1 MAFDP
6 IKQFLQYDGAEDT
19 NALDLVTG
27 QASAPAPAP
36 STIGEAVAVGA
47 AAGAENMA
55 SDVEYFKGLLNVVTG
70 DEEAAAQNIRLAEQS
85 EQAAARA
92 TSGTQ
97 SFEEFYN
104 EPTVEGFIT
113 QIGKLSGQTVPFA
126 LTTIAGGGIGGVIAK
141 SVGKKAARKA
151 ADRIVRD
158 SLERTAAGAATPDER
173 LIAQAAYD
181 YAKKGAFAGAFGV
194 EYVSASAGGAR
205 ESLASGRDLNTDEAF
220 RAFLV
225 GAPIAAVGAGGEA
238 AILKAVATVARN
250 RSVKDRSLFAQL
262 AQDIATTAGR
272 SAAIEAGTETVQEAI
287 SVANRASMDD
297 SFTAQDAAMRLG
309 EAAFA
314 GFFSGGAVGALG
326 GAAGSVLSNRD
337 AIADSAP
344 ITAVANVIDKAR
356 RYIDSGQTQQFD
368 QQVNAEQY
376 GDVMSGYTTPE
387 PQADINAQLSA
398 MVDETS
404 SKEAVWIAGDTPQ
417 YQARTGKPTEI
428 TVNGELA
435 YAAFV
440 PGRGTIVSTNKNVVE
455 SVVASNASDQSLSDA
470 LGYSKPKNAAQPG
483 DTVVQVVDRDGG
495 VVSEE
500 VTDSAGLADAFGA
513 ATRIMPEGGSI
524 RQTTV
529 EKALEE
535 RNKRVER
542 EQGPVVRDIDSE
554 ELSSLKAQLSERTDV
569 QEADI
574 ETVEVGTFNIRRD
587 PNETFANT
595 DSARAEY
602 EATFGETDWDDPF
615 FGSMT
620 EALLQKAVD
629 EQIANPTADVKIEQA
644 DVKIDQGGGKYDL
657 VRKYRLIREGLPVD
671 PTESSPQF
679 VAEAVNKA
687 RRSKFARTSPVV
699 VVRPD
704 GKAVKV
710 NMVDLTNAGR
720 RLVQERGDSTF
731 QGDTQF
737 ESSQKGLQEIL
748 ADLRLEGYDVLVN
761 GTSLY
766 DVQGRLPD
774 AMNVV
779 AGRAEGTNVRLRE
792 LLAPRSSVAPSQGL
806 TVIAYEV
813 AEDGTRTDNIV
824 AMQRNVTPEAAD
836 AFERFYERFYGQR
849 QNYDVVRIGG
859 EFDPNDMPVEEIGQT
874 EIERMM
880 GDPRDDTAGIDR
892 RVGRAPSTSGAAPV
906 QQIQFADSDVAAF
919 VADVLSTIKLRVEP
933 LIFNVEQLL
942 AASDEQLRATFTT
955 EADYRTIRN
964 AIQDFRTRPKLFGR
978 SVTGLNGRPVI
989 MLREQ
994 ANPLQTALSAGHE
1007 LGHVMF
1013 AEHMNGALDQRALR
1027 AALLKTYKKDKEYQ
1041 SYVTKYNEER
1051 GFDEWYADQVAKWAS
1066 RRFVRKQAKSLVER
1080 HFKQLVDKIKS
1091 LYRSMDSIFKRRLT
1105 GKVDQQFDQFMDAVL
1120 EARRDGKTFKE
1131 TAFAKKQLAREMER
1145 AVVEQGGEALAA
1157 HWRKKIADVAN
1168 NPNVRP
1174 LLKFVRTADGVLR
1187 GIAGN
1192 KLANMFYVRSQDK
1205 AGGGDLGFL
1214 GAKARK
1220 VDDLQNKFEK
1230 DVGSLADENVQ
1241 AAIAEA
1247 ATSEPTASLSPM
1259 AQSVRKFLD
1268 DIYVDYIEPSNTNIG
1283 RQQDFF
1289 PTVINLMEAVE
1300 REDDFISIIVANNPG
1315 ITAARAREAVQR
1327 LREFNHSIQNDG
1339 PVDFNATNPASSV
1352 EQARQLTANV
1362 PRELLQ
1368 EQGFLQDPKEALVS
1382 YVRHVATRVEWN
1394 AHTKDANGVDM
1405 LEPELAKLSERDRA
1419 EVEGIIATYL
1429 GYQSNPIGPVWRKVN
1444 SYGQFLQF
1452 VTILPFATLASL
1464 PELAGPVINS
1474 KELNFDT
1481 FVTAFKEIGASI
1493 KNRAE
1498 SQQFARD
1505 IGVITSEVV
1514 ANTWIT
1520 EAEQDFM
1527 DPKVRKMSDWYFN
1540 AIGLNWY
1547 TKFTREFAA
1556 GMGVQFIIRHA
1567 ENKFNNPRSERYLQE
1582 LGLTAE
1588 DVKKWDRSNRRLD
1601 TPEGKK
1607 VTKALQRFVESSI
1620 LRPNA
1625 AERPIWASDPR
1636 WALVWQLK
1644 SFMYAYQKVIVG
1656 GVLREMR
1663 NRTSEGAGT
1672 GMPQLTATTAVL
1684 ALTAIATMPLAMLAL
1699 ELREYAKYGLA
1710 SIIPGAVATD
1720 RYFRSDNMDWGQ
1732 YFVEIFDRS
1741 GFMGPFAVAGMMHQ
1755 NSEWGKNP
1763 LLPLAGPTA
1772 ETVDKLIDNGFDIT
1786 KTIGSRLPLTFA
1798 SD

>member
-19 NALDLVTG
+19 NALDLVTR

-47 AAGAENMA
+47 AAGAEGLA
-55 SDVEYFKGLLNVVTG
+55 SDVEYFKGLLNIATG
-70 DEEAAAQNIRLAEQS
+70 DEEAAAQNIRLAQQS
-85 EQAAARA
+85 EEAAARA
-92 TSGTQ
+92 TAGTQ

-104 EPTVEGFIT
+104 EPTVEGFFA
-113 QIGKLSGQTVPFA
+113 QVGKLSGQTVPFA
-126 LTTIAGGGIGGVIAK
+126 ITSIVGGGVGGVVGK
-141 SVGKKAARKA
+141 VVGKKVAKKA
-151 ADRIVRD
+151 ADRIVQD
-158 SLERTAAGAATPDER
+158 SLQRTASGVATPDER
-173 LIAQAAYD
+173 IIAQAAYD
-181 YAKKGAFAGAFGV
+181 YTKKGALAGAFGA
-194 EYVSASAGGAR
+194 EYVSATAGSAR
-205 ESLASGRDLNTDEAF
+205 ESLASGRELNTDEAF

-225 GAPIAAVGAGGEA
+225 GAPVAAVGAGGEA
-238 AILKAVATVARN
+238 AILKAVTNVAKTRA
-250 RSVKDRSLFAQL
+250 VKDGSIFKQL
-262 AQDIATTAGR
+262 AQDIATATGR
-272 SAAIEAGTETVQEAI
+272 SAAIEAGTETIQETI
-287 SVANRASMDD
+287 SAANRASMDD
-297 SFTAQDAAMRLG
+297 TFTAQDAAMRIG

-314 GFFSGGAVGALG
+314 GFFSGGAVGAAG
-326 GAAGSVLSNRD
+326 GALGSVYSNRD
-337 AIADSAP
+337 AISESAP
-344 ITAVANVIDKAR
+344 ITAAANIIDKAR

-387 PQADINAQLSA
+387 PQSDINAQLRA

-440 PGRGTIVSTNKNVVE
+440 PGRGTIVSTNRNIVDT
-455 SVVASNASDQSLSDA
+455 VVADNASDASLSDA
-470 LGYSKPKNAAQPG
+470 LGYSKPKNVAQPG
-483 DTVVQVVDRDGG
+483 DTVVQVVGRDGG

-500 VTDSAGLADAFGA
+500 VTDSAGLADAFTA
-513 ATRIMPEGGSI
+513 ATNIMPEGGSI

-535 RNKRVER
+535 RSKRVER
-542 EQGPVVRDIDSE
+542 EQGPVIRDIDSE
-554 ELSSLKAQLSERTDV
+554 ELSSLKAQFAERTDV
-569 QEADI
+569 QESDI
-574 ETVEVGTFNIRRD
+574 ETVEVGTFNIKRD
-587 PNETFANT
+587 PNEKFANT

-602 EATFGETDWDDPF
+602 VATFGETNWDDPF
-615 FGSMT
+615 FGGMT
-620 EALLQKAVD
+620 ESLLQKAVD
-629 EQIANPTADVKIEQA
+629 EQVANPTSDVRVEQA
-644 DVKIDQGGGKYDL
+644 DG
-657 VRKYRLIREGLPVD
+657 KYRLIREGLPVD

-687 RRSKFARTSPVV
+687 RRSKFARNSRVE

-704 GKAVKV
+704 GTKVKV

-720 RLVQERGDSTF
+720 RLVQERGDNTY

-737 ESSQKGLQEIL
+737 ESSQKGIQEIL
-748 ADLRLEGYDVLVN
+748 ADLRLEGYDVLIN
-761 GTSLY
+761 GKSLY

-774 AMNVV
+774 DMNVT
-779 AGRAEGTNVRLRE
+779 AGRAEGTNVGLRQ

-824 AMQRNVTPEAAD
+824 AMQRDVTPEAAD
-836 AFERFYERFYGQR
+836 AFERHYGQR
-849 QNYDVVRIGG
+849 RGYDVVRRGG
-859 EFDPNDMPVEEIGQT
+859 EFDPNDMPVDEIGQT
-874 EIERMM
+874 EIERTM

-892 RVGRAPSTSGAAPV
+892 RVGRAPSTSGATPV
-906 QQIQFADSDVAAF
+906 QQIVFADSDVAAF
-919 VADVLSTIKLRVEP
+919 VADLFDTIKLRVQP
-933 LIFNVEQLL
+933 LMFNVEQLL

-955 EADYRTIRN
+955 EADYLAIRN
-964 AIQDFRTRPKLFGR
+964 ALQDFRIKDKLFGR
-978 SVTGLNGRPVI
+978 SITNLNGRPVI

-994 ANPLQTALSAGHE
+994 ANPLQTALTAGHE
-1007 LGHVMF
+1007 IGHVMF
-1013 AEHMNGALDQRALR
+1013 SEHMNSALDQRALR
-1027 AALLKTYKKDKEYQ
+1027 AALLKTFKKDKLYQ
-1041 SYVTKYNEER
+1041 NYVTKYNEER
-1051 GFDEWYADQVAKWAS
+1051 GFDEWYADQVSKWAS

-1080 HFKQLVDKIKS
+1080 HFKELVDKIRS
-1091 LYRSMDSIFKRRLT
+1091 LYRSLDRIFKRRLT

-1120 EARRDGKTFKE
+1120 DARRDGKTFKE
-1131 TAFAKKQLAREMER
+1131 TSFAKKQLAREMER
-1145 AVVEQGGEALAA
+1145 AVVEDGGEALAA
-1157 HWRKKIADVAN
+1157 HWRKKIANIAN
-1168 NPNVRP
+1168 DPNVRP

-1220 VDDLQNKFEK
+1220 VDELQNKFEAE
-1230 DVGSLADENVQ
+1230 VGSLVDENVQ

-1247 ATSEPTASLSPM
+1247 ATSDQTASLSPM

-1268 DIYVDYIEPSNTNIG
+1268 DIYVDYIEPSNTDIG
-1283 RQQDFF
+1283 RQQNYF
-1289 PTVINLMEAVE
+1289 PTALNLMEIVE
-1300 REDDFISIIVANNPG
+1300 REDDFVSLIVANNPG
-1315 ITAARAREAVQR
+1315 ITPARAREAVQR
-1327 LREFNHSIQNDG
+1327 LREFNHSIQDDG
-1339 PVDFNATNPASSV
+1339 PVQFSATNPASSV

-1368 EQGFLQDPKEALVS
+1368 EQGFLQDPKEALIN

-1405 LEPELAKLSERDRA
+1405 LEPELAKLNPRDRE
-1419 EVEGIIATYL
+1419 EVNNIIATYL
-1429 GYQSNPIGPVWRKVN
+1429 GYQSKPIGPVWRKVN

-1464 PELAGPVINS
+1464 PELAGPIINS
-1474 KELNFDT
+1474 KELNFET

-1514 ANTWIT
+1514 ANSWIT

-1547 TKFTREFAA
+1547 TKFAREFAA

-1588 DVKKWDRSNRRLD
+1588 EVKRWDRSNRRLD

-1663 NRTSEGAGT
+1663 NRTQEGAGT

-1786 KTIGSRLPLTFA
+1786 KTIGSRLPINFA